1 MEKRTSQPTAASAI
15 AHHGELVQGVFV
27 GDDGRLHRGLVTLPY
42 PRLPSTAT
50 FVPTLAAGVTVQPAL
65 KTKAAIAARYALKH
79 IGAPPGGDL
88 KVESTIPV
96 GHGYGSST
104 ADVIAAIRAVMTAYG
119 VTLRVGTICQLAVA
133 AEQASDAVAYEDRA
147 VLFAQREGVVL
158 EDFGGTLPPLLIVG
172 FKANGGHAVDTLA
185 LAPARY
191 TREEIQQFRVLR
203 GIVACSVRRQDPR
216 LLGQAA
222 TASARI
228 SQRYLPKAGLEDVL
242 ALAAEAGACGV
253 QVAHSGSLVGIIF
266 DLTSR
271 SAADAARTVAVE
283 VRRMRF
289 KDVETYALGQETT
302 A

>member
-119 VTLRVGTICQLAVA
+119 VTLRVGTI
-133 AEQASDAVAYEDRA
+133 
-147 VLFAQREGVVL
+147 
-158 EDFGGTLPPLLIVG
+158 
-172 FKANGGHAVDTLA
+172 
-185 LAPARY
+185 
-191 TREEIQQFRVLR
+191 
-203 GIVACSVRRQDPR
+203 
-216 LLGQAA
+216 
-222 TASARI
+222 
-228 SQRYLPKAGLEDVL
+228 
-242 ALAAEAGACGV
+242 
-253 QVAHSGSLVGIIF
+253 
-266 DLTSR
+266 
-271 SAADAARTVAVE
+271 
-283 VRRMRF
+283 
-289 KDVETYALGQETT
+289 
-302 A
+302 